1 MYMGL
6 HEVNIP
12 LNSLCQIQNGSDL
25 YPIHAKRIFDDDLTG
40 ERA

>member
-1 MYMGL
+1 MYMVL
-6 HEVNIP
+6 HVVNIP

-25 YPIHAKRIFDDDLTG
+25 YPIHAKRIFDGVLTC